1 MLYICSV
8 AKTELSLNRED
19 NVLRAMS
26 SGANLMLRFFIL
38 YLLWLHPLM
47 VLCISLSCEEA

>member
-8 AKTELSLNRED
+8 AKAELSLNRED

-26 SGANLMLRFFIL
+26 SGVNLMLRIFIL
-38 YLLWLHPLM
+38 LSIM
-47 VLCISLSCEEA
+47 AASLDNIIYFAQQL